1 MKNRML
7 NKKYMILVLITAM
20 WFLLVMVRFQAS
32 FNNQEQTKTAR
43 EVKLADS
50 FRGAAWVC
58 DKKETLYITLKDGL
72 FKNSLE
78 MYKNALVETPS
89 DINILESMVIVNY
102 ELGNLNES
110 KTCIK
115 KIKKYGFE
123 KESFVLE
130 NILINKKAEEKNK
143 INIAKNQIIKLFY
156 GVNRDRILY
165 YFYSINNLEKDKA
178 ALESAKKESASR
190 RIYNTAF
197 FLLMILPLFFLG
209 AIFLFLFAIKLFKG
223 KRYVEEK
230 ITEKISLEKAWLVFI
245 LWDLLHLLAGFIVYA
260 AKIKIS
266 SVASMVIIYIFI
278 SILPL
283 VFIFY
288 HAGIRRFVLSKSSY
302 FRDALW
308 GFGGYCA
315 ILPVIFVA
323 SVANQIIFQN
333 TTISSNPVFVFFEN
347 IKTPFDYMLLLFMV
361 VIIGPA
367 VEEILFRGYL
377 YTAFRKYFNFTFS
390 VLIVSFLF
398 SFIHAD
404 VFALIPIFCIG
415 FVLSAVY
422 EYTGSVIS
430 SFIAHALWN
439 LNTFLAFILF
449 FK

>member
-1 MKNRML
+1 ML

-123 KESFVLE
+123 KQALVLE
-130 NILINKKAEEKNK
+130 ELFINNGGGTLQCASTINK
-143 INIAKNQIIKLFY
+143 QTIIKLFY

-178 ALESAKKESASR
+178 SLESAKKESVSR
-190 RIYNTAF
+190 RIYNIAF
-197 FLLMILPLFFLG
+197 FLLMLLPLFFLG

-260 AKIKIS
+260 AKIRIS

-302 FRDALW
+302 FRNALW

-323 SVANQIIFQN
+323 SVANQMIFQN

-390 VLIVSFLF
+390 ILIVSFLF

-404 VFALIPIFCIG
+404 IFALIPIFCMG

-422 EYTGSVIS
+422 EYTGSIIS